1 MNNLRKLAEL
11 YGIETNYVDIHGNH
25 IHVED
30 DVLIKMLCS
39 FGEFSQNG
47 SDWQENIH
55 RKEEE
60 VAFPIPPVI
69 VSPNREITFIPQLNW
84 LSGSLF
90 FKREDILLEIP
101 FRVEGQKWSFPLP
114 PDLEWGYYPLNFE
127 IRTTFNSLC
136 LKSFFI
142 FTPRFCYL
150 PEGKSFWGL
159 NLAVYSLNTDRNQ
172 EIGDLQDLRLVRDLL
187 LKNGA
192 NFLGILPIHLLE
204 NRMPYGISP
213 YYPVDRLEWNPIYL
227 PLEWVAQTLKVNYEF
242 NGTEYC
248 SPLKDRFSQN
258 MSHLDYESAWTQKD
272 KILRNFFH
280 IWRKRDDNS
289 SDLNKKSYSDFL
301 THGGKRIIHSA
312 FFQAY
317 ALKQGWDFRSWP
329 QDFQRGKVDALSQ
342 FIDRNQEEVF
352 YFVFLQWLMELY
364 LKTYFQSSEMLAFD
378 LPVGTSPS
386 GIESWLNQD
395 LFVFSQRVGAP
406 PDDFSP
412 AGQNWGFSPVNP
424 WKERE
429 NHYTHFISL
438 IQANMKY
445 CSFLRIDHIMGL
457 YRLFWIPEG
466 CDPKYGTY
474 VRSFFHDLLGIIAL
488 ESHLQK
494 VIVVGEDLGTV
505 PPQVREAMKNYKI
518 LSTRVLYFESDQKG
532 FIPMPKDYSRETMVT
547 IGTHD
552 MPPLKAFLEGKD
564 IDLRKKLK
572 LFTPEEAA
580 VQYQIRHQRIEGIKS
595 KLIEW
600 GYLSEPSRFED
611 FLEAILLYLSKTS
624 STLKI
629 VNLDDLMESDV
640 QINLPGT
647 ITEYPNWRHRL
658 LVRQDELENKIQ
670 KMAFIFRSEGTSF
683 NENN

>member
-11 YGIETNYVDIHGNH
+11 YGIETSYDDIHGNH
-25 IHVED
+25 VHIED
-30 DVLIKMLCS
+30 EILVNMLRS
-39 FGEFSQNG
+39 FGEYPQNS
-47 SDWQENIH
+47 SDWEENLH

-69 VSPNREITFIPQLNW
+69 VSSNRKITFIPQTNW
-84 LSGSLF
+84 LSGFLF
-90 FKREDILLEIP
+90 FTREDILLEIP
-101 FRVEGQKWSFPLP
+101 FRVEDQKWSFCLP
-114 PDLEWGYYPLNFE
+114 TDLEWGYYPLKFE
-127 IRTTFNSLC
+127 IRTTFNTLC

-142 FTPRFCYL
+142 FTPGFCYL
-150 PEGKSFWGL
+150 PEGKNFWGL
-159 NLAVYSLNTDRNQ
+159 NLAVYSLNTGRNQ

-213 YYPVDRLEWNPIYL
+213 YYPMDRLEWNPIYL
-227 PLEWVAQTLKVNYEF
+227 PLEWVAQILEINQEL
-242 NGTEYC
+242 NSSEYC
-248 SPLKDRFSQN
+248 SLLNDQSPLN
-258 MSHLDYESAWTQKD
+258 MSQLDYESAWKRKD
-272 KILRNFFH
+272 KILRSFFQ
-280 IWRKRDDNS
+280 IWRKRKDHS
-289 SDLNKKSYSDFL
+289 PDLNKKSFFNFL
-301 THGGKRIIHSA
+301 TNGGKRIVHSA

-317 ALKQGWDFRSWP
+317 ALRQGRDFRSWP
-329 QDFQRGKVDALSQ
+329 QDFQRKKEDAITQ
-342 FIDRNQEEVF
+342 FIDTNQEEVY
-352 YFVFLQWLMELY
+352 YFAFLQWLMELY
-364 LKTYFQSSEMLAFD
+364 LKTFFQSSDMLAFD

-395 LFVFSQRVGAP
+395 LFVFSQQVGAP

-424 WKERE
+424 WKDRD
-429 NHYTHFISL
+429 NHYAHFISL
-438 IQANMKY
+438 IQTNMKF

-474 VRSFFHDLLGIIAL
+474 VRSFFHDLLGIVAL

-505 PPQVREAMKNYKI
+505 PPQVREAMKTYKM
-518 LSTRVLYFESDQKG
+518 LSTRVLYFESDQNG
-532 FIPMPKDYSRETMVT
+532 FIPMPKHYPRETMVT

-564 IDLRKKLK
+564 IDLRERLR
-572 LFTPEEAA
+572 LFTPEEAT
-580 VQYQIRHQRIEGIKS
+580 VQYQIRRQRIAGIRN

-600 GYLSEPSRFED
+600 GYLSDPNRFED
-611 FLEAILLYLSKTS
+611 FLEAVLLYLSKTS

-629 VNLDDLMESDV
+629 VNLDDLMESDI

-658 LVRQDELENKIQ
+658 LVHQDELEKKIR
-670 KMAFIFRSEGTSF
+670 KMASIFK
-683 NENN
+683 